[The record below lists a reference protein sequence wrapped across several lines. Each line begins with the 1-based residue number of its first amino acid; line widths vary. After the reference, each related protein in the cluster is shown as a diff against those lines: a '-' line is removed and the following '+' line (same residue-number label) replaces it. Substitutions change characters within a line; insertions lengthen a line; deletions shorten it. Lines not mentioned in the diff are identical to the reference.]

1 MVEIHAEPGETM
13 SRAITRAIREAEDRK
28 TWVTL
33 VFNGKRVRVYPES
46 YCIDIAEKL
55 QLVPYPRE
63 AW

>member
-1 MVEIHAEPGETM
+1 M